1 MWMVNNDAAF
11 ATVSEEKGKDV
22 SEKLKRRSESIVW
35 IERDDGRTRGLS
47 GVKKLAH

>member
-1 MWMVNNDAAF
+1 MKENL
-11 ATVSEEKGKDV
+11 
-22 SEKLKRRSESIVW
+22 EKLKSRSESIVC